1 MSEKTHDN
9 EDPKLDELVALNFKL
24 TERERRAFKMWCASK
39 GLTQVEA
46 FKQGFKLLKDKDEA
60 C

>member
-1 MSEKTHDN
+1 MAEKNTD
-9 EDPKLDELVALNFKL
+9 EDLKLDELVALNFKL

-46 FKQGFKLLKDKDEA
+46 FKQGFKLLKEKDEA
-60 C
+60 R

>member
-1 MSEKTHDN
+1 MAEN
-9 EDPKLDELVALNFKL
+9 NPVEDPELDQLVALNFKV

-46 FKQGFKLLKDKDEA
+46 FKQGFKLLKEKDEA
-60 C
+60 H